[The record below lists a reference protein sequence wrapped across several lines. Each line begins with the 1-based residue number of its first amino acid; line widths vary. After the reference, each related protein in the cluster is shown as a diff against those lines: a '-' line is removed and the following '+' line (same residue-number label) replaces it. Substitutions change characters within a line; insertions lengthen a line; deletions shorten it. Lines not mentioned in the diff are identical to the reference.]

1 MSPIALE
8 KTTAVVLRG
17 PKDLAVEERTLY
29 RPPPGS
35 CQLKVVATGLCGSDC
50 MSLYFFMLSL
60 FSSTP
65 SSALLQTWPQR

>member
-8 KTTAVVLRG
+8 KTTAAVLRG

-50 MSLYFFMLSL
+50 MSLGLFILSL
-60 FSSTP
+60 LTHSF
-65 SSALLQTWPQR
+65 

>member
-8 KTTAVVLRG
+8 KTTAAVLRG
-17 PKDLAVEERTLY
+17 PKDLAIEERTLY

-50 MSLYFFMLSL
+50 MFRLCSVASLLITSL
-60 FSSTP
+60 
-65 SSALLQTWPQR
+65 L